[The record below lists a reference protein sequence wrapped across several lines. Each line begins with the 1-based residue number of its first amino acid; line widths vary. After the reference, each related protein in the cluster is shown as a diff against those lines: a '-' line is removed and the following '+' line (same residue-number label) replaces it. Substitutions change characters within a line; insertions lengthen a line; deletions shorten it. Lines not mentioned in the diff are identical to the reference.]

1 MIENI
6 SRQVSCEKETE
17 KDLNIIQIKPMQLTE
32 NFPDKKYIVKTLFSL
47 KKKSLYFGTIFETHP
62 ANCSSDILKISISS
76 QPKITLY
83 FKAQAGAFMLIL
95 EINACIS

>member
-47 KKKSLYFGTIFETHP
+47 KKNLF
-62 ANCSSDILKISISS
+62 
-76 QPKITLY
+76 
-83 FKAQAGAFMLIL
+83 IL
-95 EINACIS
+95 EPSLRPIPRIVHQIY